1 MSHDLTLSCAG
12 KSTVFKINLKNTN
25 NLNGIFS
32 NFVVGSNKP
41 NTTIF
46 NFSQNKCEIKD
57 KNLYTQICEAL
68 KKLQGLAGKKDTID
82 DADFNTAQL
91 GQSTDKNWCCESC
104 EDMTISYSPNKN
116 KSFFHITP
124 QEND

>member
-1 MSHDLTLSCAG
+1 MGHDLILSCAG
-12 KSTVFKINLKNTN
+12 KSTVFKIDLKNTN

-46 NFSQNKCEIKD
+46 NFSQKKCEIKD
-57 KNLYTQICEAL
+57 VNLYTQICESL
-68 KKLQGLAGKKDTID
+68 KKLQSLAGKKDTID

-91 GQSTDKNWCCESC
+91 GQSTNKNWCCESC
-104 EDMTISYSPNKN
+104 VDMTISYTPDKN

-124 QEND
+124 EEND